1 MKKDEPNDERSP
13 ENNIQPGESTNE
25 YIKRDQLEDI
35 KSKDDKSTQDEKSN
49 SNKNEQ
55 ENIGLEQKIGGKID
69 SEIKKEPQKSSRNKK
84 PDTNKIAEIFSELG
98 KFYIL
103 SFEIFKTLLKGQIHF
118 RNTMQQMAFV
128 GTDSLPIV
136 ILTGLSIG
144 MVFSLQVTGL
154 FQRYGANSVIG
165 AAVAVAI
172 VRELGPLF
180 TGVVVAGRIG
190 AAITAEL
197 GSMKVTEQIN
207 ALLSMAVSPLKY
219 LAVPRVLS
227 CMIMVPLL
235 NVVAIVVG
243 IAGGLMIAVLVKG
256 VIMGQFIDSIRD
268 FVTPMD
274 LLKSMLKASIFGVIV
289 ALVSCYK
296 GINTGEGAQGVG
308 ISTTSAVVI
317 SLITIF
323 VADFLL
329 SSILF
334 AGKM

>member
-1 MKKDEPNDERSP
+1 MKEDSNDERPP
-13 ENNIQPGESTNE
+13 EDNIKPNESIKD
-25 YIKRDQLEDI
+25 YIKRDQLEDA
-35 KSKDDKSTQDEKSN
+35 KAKEDKAIQDFQSN
-49 SNKNEQ
+49 DKENKH
-55 ENIGLEQKIGGKID
+55 ENNKEEEQKTGGEID
-69 SEIKKEPQKSSRNKK
+69 NKVAQKEPQKSSRKNS
-84 PDTNKIAEIFSELG
+84 DGNKIVEIFSELG

-103 SFEIFKTLLKGQIHF
+103 SYEIFKTLLKGQIHF

-207 ALLSMAVSPLKY
+207 ALISMAVSPLRY

-235 NVVAIVVG
+235 NVVAITIG
-243 IAGGLMIAVLVKG
+243 IAGGLLIAVVVKG

-268 FVTPMD
+268 FVTPFD

-323 VADFLL
+323 IADFIL
-329 SSILF
+329 STILF

>member
-1 MKKDEPNDERSP
+1 MKKA
-13 ENNIQPGESTNE
+13 
-25 YIKRDQLEDI
+25 
-35 KSKDDKSTQDEKSN
+35 N
-49 SNKNEQ
+49 SNK
-55 ENIGLEQKIGGKID
+55 
-69 SEIKKEPQKSSRNKK
+69 
-84 PDTNKIAEIFSELG
+84 IADFFNELG
-98 KFYIL
+98 SFYIL
-103 SFEIFKTLLKGQIHF
+103 SFDIFKTLFTGQIHF

-165 AAVAVAI
+165 AAVGIAI
-172 VRELGPLF
+172 VRELAPLF

-227 CMIMVPLL
+227 CMVMVPLL
-235 NVVAIVVG
+235 NVVCITVG
-243 IAGGLMIAVLVKG
+243 VSGGLIIAVFAKG
-256 VIMGQFIDSIRD
+256 VIMGQFLESVKD
-268 FVTPMD
+268 FLTPMD
-274 LLKSMLKASIFGVIV
+274 LIKSMFKASVFGLIV
-289 ALVSCYK
+289 SLVSCYK

-323 VADFLL
+323 VADFIL

>member
-1 MKKDEPNDERSP
+1 MKKNNDS
-13 ENNIQPGESTNE
+13 
-25 YIKRDQLEDI
+25 
-35 KSKDDKSTQDEKSN
+35 
-49 SNKNEQ
+49 
-55 ENIGLEQKIGGKID
+55 
-69 SEIKKEPQKSSRNKK
+69 
-84 PDTNKIAEIFSELG
+84 NKIAGFFDELG
-98 KFYIL
+98 SFYIL
-103 SFEIFKTLLKGQIHF
+103 SLEIFKTLFSGKIHF

-154 FQRYGANSVIG
+154 LQRYGANSVVG
-165 AAVAVAI
+165 AAVAVSI
-172 VRELGPLF
+172 VRELAPLF

-227 CMIMVPLL
+227 CILMVPLL
-235 NVVAIVVG
+235 NLLAIIIG
-243 IAGGLMIAVLVKG
+243 ISGGMIIAVFVKG
-256 VIMGQFIDSIRD
+256 VIVGQFLESVRD
-268 FVTPMD
+268 FLTPLD
-274 LLKSMLKASIFGVIV
+274 VLKSMFKASVFGMIV

-308 ISTTSAVVI
+308 VSTTGAVVT
-317 SLITIF
+317 SLISIF
-323 VADFLL
+323 IVNYLL
-329 SSILF
+329 STILF

>member
-1 MKKDEPNDERSP
+1 MKKS
-13 ENNIQPGESTNE
+13 S
-25 YIKRDQLEDI
+25 
-35 KSKDDKSTQDEKSN
+35 S
-49 SNKNEQ
+49 SNKFY
-55 ENIGLEQKIGGKID
+55 D
-69 SEIKKEPQKSSRNKK
+69 
-84 PDTNKIAEIFSELG
+84 IFNELG
-98 KFYIL
+98 SFYIL
-103 SFEIFKTLLKGQIHF
+103 SFNIFKTLFSGQIHF
-118 RNTMQQMAFV
+118 RNTMQQLAFV

-165 AAVAVAI
+165 AAVGVSI
-172 VRELGPLF
+172 VRELAPIF
-180 TGVVVAGRIG
+180 TGVVIAGRIG

-219 LAVPRVLS
+219 LAVPRLLS

-235 NVVAIVVG
+235 NVVSIVIG
-243 IAGGLMIAVLVKG
+243 TLGGMVIAVYVKG
-256 VIMGQFIDSIRD
+256 VILGQFLDSIRD

-274 LLKSMLKASIFGVIV
+274 LVKSMFKASIFGMIV

-317 SLITIF
+317 SLISIF
-323 VADFLL
+323 IVDFIL